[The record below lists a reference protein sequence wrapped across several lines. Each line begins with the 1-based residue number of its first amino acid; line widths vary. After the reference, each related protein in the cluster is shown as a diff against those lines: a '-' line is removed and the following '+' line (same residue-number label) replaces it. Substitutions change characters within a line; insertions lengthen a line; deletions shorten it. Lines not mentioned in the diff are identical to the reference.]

1 MKIGLKLTKLDP
13 PKMSPA
19 PSSHLTP
26 YYLGHSQRLD
36 DVHDRLALRLEGRRE
51 LYRNLAPFL
60 YLRVQEALEKEGL
73 DCEAHLFLRNDLVSW
88 DRIGF

>member
-1 MKIGLKLTKLDP
+1 MMKIGLKLTKLDP

-36 DVHDRLALRLEGRRE
+36 DVHDRLALRLEG
-51 LYRNLAPFL
+51 
-60 YLRVQEALEKEGL
+60 
-73 DCEAHLFLRNDLVSW
+73 
-88 DRIGF
+88 